1 MTEPVSDF
9 GFLDVAALL
18 ESSRPRGRWSGLRLL
33 IAGCAAALLLS
44 WFLLGQSS
52 GAQQLFSLSV
62 SVIFGVFIAGW
73 ALNGFLSVREARA
86 QQRQLQI
93 MEELIQLRRWPQ
105 AAFSVQAF
113 LSRPAR
119 SPATRAQALLFLA
132 MVLAR
137 YHRFDDSIA
146 VHEHILEEVLL
157 DDEAVHSV
165 QVGRAMALLR
175 AENLLDADRAIA
187 ELRRGA
193 RAAGGI
199 GESPGL
205 ALVEIYRDVKTGHPA
220 EAIEIFQN
228 RLAVMRRDLGHRLAD
243 AWALVARAYDMLG
256 QGPQA
261 EQAYR
266 NATLLLPLVEL
277 RRRYPEIVPLADKL
291 APAAAPAEVA

>member
-1 MTEPVSDF
+1 MTGPGPDF
-9 GFLDVAALL
+9 AFLDVATLL
-18 ESSRPRGRWSGLRLL
+18 ESSRPRGRWSGMRLL

-44 WFLLGQSS
+44 WFLLGQTP
-52 GAQQLFSLSV
+52 GTQQLFSVSLSV
-62 SVIFGVFIAGW
+62 LLGVFVAGW
-73 ALNGFLSVREARA
+73 ALNGFLAVREARA

-93 MEELIQLRRWPQ
+93 IEELIQLRRWPQ

-119 SPATRAQALLFLA
+119 SPATRAQAMLFLA

-137 YHRFDDSIA
+137 YHRFDDSVA

-187 ELRRGA
+187 DLRRQA

-220 EAIEIFQN
+220 EAIQMFQS

-243 AWALVARAYDMLG
+243 AWALAARAYDMLG
-256 QGPQA
+256 QSPQA

-277 RRRYPEIVPLADKL
+277 RRRYPEIAPLADRL